1 MDERKDVV
9 RDDFVESLDRIDFSE
24 AYNPLSSDY
33 DKALRLG
40 LMWMLMCKMGGEE
53 GAAGKVADVPADDIS
68 TLISSAK
75 RLLQKSI
82 DTGDSSYKGMA
93 EESLK
98 IAGNLVKKAYAR
110 LPAGEEKA
118 RLKSNETE
126 ISELYAQ
133 MN

>member
-1 MDERKDVV
+1 MDERKEVV
-9 RDDFVESLDRIDFSE
+9 KGDFIESLNRINFSE

-40 LMWMLMCKMGGEE
+40 LMWMLMCKMGGDED
-53 GAAGKVADVPADDIS
+53 AAGKVADVPADDIS
-68 TLISSAK
+68 ALISSAK

-82 DTGDSSYKGMA
+82 DTGDSSYREMA

-133 MN
+133 MK

>member
-1 MDERKDVV
+1 MDEREEVV
-9 RDDFVESLDRIDFSE
+9 KGDFIESLDRIDFSE

-40 LMWMLMCKMGGEE
+40 LMWMLMCKMGQT
-53 GAAGKVADVPADDIS
+53 DVPAEKSADIPDNDIS
-68 TLISSAK
+68 ALILSAK

-133 MN
+133 MK

>member
-40 LMWMLMCKMGGEE
+40 LMWMLMCRLGQDEPSVKSIPE
-53 GAAGKVADVPADDIS
+53 DDIS
-68 TLISSAK
+68 VLISSAK

-82 DTGDSSYKGMA
+82 DTGDSSYREMA

-98 IAGNLVKKAYAR
+98 IAGNLAKKAYAR

-133 MN
+133 MK

>member
-133 MN
+133 MK